1 MSAIKPVYKKYPVR
15 DPYLYFLI
23 ITNFIFLESTILLE
37 IITLDQIPRRPT
49 IRKMAVK
56 CSQTWLEDKLSF
68 AIKAVLDMRVQK
80 IIHFETFKMD
90 KTTLFSSCSPCSTRR
105 WARACWRSWGW
116 CWGGHRS
123 PGECL
128 NVKTRLLSHH
138 HPTLASYPHT
148 CPCLWGE
155 APAWSRADTIW
166 MTPGCKS
173 PRVYHKQPRSC
184 GSTTLIK

>member
-37 IITLDQIPRRPT
+37 IITLDQIPLRPT

-80 IIHFETFKMD
+80 IIHFETFKMG

-105 WARACWRSWGW
+105 WARACWQSWGW

-128 NVKTRLLSHH
+128 GQDKITISPSSNISFLPTHLSLSLRWGTSLVTGWHDLNDSRLQVSSGLS
-138 HPTLASYPHT
+138 
-148 CPCLWGE
+148 
-155 APAWSRADTIW
+155 
-166 MTPGCKS
+166 
-173 PRVYHKQPRSC
+173 
-184 GSTTLIK
+184 